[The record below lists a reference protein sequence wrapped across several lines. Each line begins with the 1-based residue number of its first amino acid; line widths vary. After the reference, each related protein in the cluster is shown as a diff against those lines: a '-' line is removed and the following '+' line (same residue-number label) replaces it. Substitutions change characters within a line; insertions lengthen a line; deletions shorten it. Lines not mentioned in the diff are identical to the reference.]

1 MKGNGR
7 QPRRGAATSTLLLLA
22 ACIVCYANG
31 LTADFTYDDKA
42 IVRDDPRIR
51 APAGIAQIFTT
62 PYFCGPRGVGTGFRP
77 ILLTS
82 YAVQWWVHDGEVI
95 GYHAVNVLLHA
106 LVAILL
112 LQFLRRIA
120 VPEPVAFGAA
130 LLFAVHPVHVE
141 AVTSIVGR
149 GEALAAALVFG
160 FLLAALAFRGA
171 SSGRP
176 RLLAA
181 ALLCYVL
188 GLLTKESAAVAP
200 ALALLAFW
208 RLEEGSVFRRMGK
221 ALRTGIPLY
230 AGAAAV
236 LALDLAY
243 RRWVLGGFLKSGTF
257 RIFEVEN
264 PLAPLHPL
272 ARAANAATILF
283 RYVGRLLVPLR
294 LSADESAWSIP
305 VRHGFDPAGLVALVL
320 LAAITTAC
328 VIREPARRNVVFG
341 VLFFLTAFFPT
352 ANIFF
357 PTGTIFA
364 ERLAYL
370 PSAGFALALAA
381 GILSPARGTGVSRV
395 RAAILLAIAI
405 AFAARTVV
413 RNRVWQDDETLFA
426 ESVRTSP
433 ESAKAHYNL
442 AWVSMEHSRLAPALE
457 EYIRATRIYPK
468 YFDAWAGKG
477 LAEQRLGLL
486 AAAERSYSKSIE
498 VNPSYE
504 NGFFRLG
511 FVRELRGN
519 LPGAERAYSLG
530 LEKHPGSMPL
540 AFRLARVRSQL
551 GRSTA
556 EADWRRAIRIASGA
570 SPFRLGFAQW
580 LVARTRIV
588 EARGQ
593 AREVLRRRPGEVAAL
608 RLLAD
613 TSRDTGRR
621 FAEGL
626 AVEKILRR
634 TRAPADLERLR
645 VIAAEDPAYGTR
657 FQTLERSLSK
667 LTSRPAVLR
676 GRPGAAADSARPDRV
691 AAPRARTP
699 ADGAGGRSEAL
710 PAPEGTRRG
719 RSGSRER
726 SFRR

>member
-1 MKGNGR
+1 MKGTGR

-31 LTADFTYDDKA
+31 LTAGFTYDDKA

-62 PYFCGPRGVGTGFRP
+62 PYFGGPRGVGTGFRP

-82 YAVQWWVHDGEVI
+82 YAIQWWLHDGEVI
-95 GYHAVNVLLHA
+95 GYHAVNVFLHG
-106 LVAILL
+106 LVAFLF
-112 LQFLRRIA
+112 LQFLRQVA
-120 VPEPVAFGAA
+120 VPEPAAFGAA
-130 LLFAVHPVHVE
+130 LLFAVHPMHVE

-149 GEALAAALVFG
+149 GETLAAVFVFG
-160 FLLAALAFRGA
+160 FLLAALAFRSA

-181 ALLCYVL
+181 ALLCYGI

-200 ALALLAFW
+200 ALAFLAFW
-208 RLEEGSVFRRMGK
+208 RLEEGTAVRRIAK
-221 ALRTGIPLY
+221 ALRTGLLLY
-230 AGAAAV
+230 AGAAVV
-236 LALDLAY
+236 LVLDLAY
-243 RRWVLGGFLKSGTF
+243 RHWVLGGFLKSGRF

-272 ARAANAATILF
+272 VRAANAAAILF

-320 LAAITTAC
+320 LVAMVVAC
-328 VIREPARRNVVFG
+328 VIRERQRRDVAFG
-341 VLFFLTAFFPT
+341 VLFFLTAFVPT
-352 ANIFF
+352 ANVFF

-370 PSAGFALALAA
+370 PSAGFALALGA
-381 GILSPARGTGVSRV
+381 GILSPSKGTGVSRF
-395 RAAILLAIAI
+395 RAAILLAIAL
-405 AFAARTVV
+405 AFAARTVA

-457 EYIRATRIYPK
+457 EYTRATRIYPK

-486 AAAERSYSKSIE
+486 AAAERSYAKSIE
-498 VNPSYE
+498 VHPSYE

-519 LPGAERAYSLG
+519 LSGAERAYLLG
-530 LEKHPGSMPL
+530 LEKHPDSMPL
-540 AFRLARVRSQL
+540 AFRLAKVRSQL
-551 GRSTA
+551 GRPTA
-556 EADWRRAIRIASGA
+556 EADWRRAITIAHGA

-580 LVARTRIV
+580 LVAHAQIV
-588 EARGQ
+588 EACYQ
-593 AREVLRRRPGEVAAL
+593 AREVLRRRPGDVAAL

-613 TSRDTGRR
+613 TSRDSGHF
-621 FAEGL
+621 FAEAL
-626 AVEKILRR
+626 AVEKILRV
-634 TRAPADLERLR
+634 TRSPADFERLR

-657 FQTLERSLSK
+657 FRTLERSLSR
-667 LTSRPAVLR
+667 LTSRPAAPR
-676 GRPGAAADSARPDRV
+676 GRPAAAAGSSRPDR
-691 AAPRARTP
+691 AAEPRARTP

-710 PAPEGTRRG
+710 PVREGMPRG
-719 RSGSRER
+719 RSRSRER